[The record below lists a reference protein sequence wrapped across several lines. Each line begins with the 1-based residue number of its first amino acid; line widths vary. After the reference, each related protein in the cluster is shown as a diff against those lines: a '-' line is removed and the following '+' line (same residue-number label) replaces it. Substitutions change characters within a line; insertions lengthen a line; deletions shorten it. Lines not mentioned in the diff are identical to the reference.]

1 MLIWLLGGITIGFLV
16 LMEGKG
22 EQRPSQ
28 KETPEM
34 TNQQIADMIRDNE
47 KARRRE
53 RFERGTGYGQHG
65 TRIDHRRSSDVRG
78 NKGNQRATWG
88 RES

>member
-1 MLIWLLGGITIGFLV
+1 MIVIVLLGIGICLLV
-16 LMEGKG
+16 LMKGNDQTPSEGD
-22 EQRPSQ
+22 
-28 KETPEM
+28 TPM

-53 RFERGTGYGQHG
+53 RFERGTGYGQYG

-78 NKGNQRATWG
+78 NKGNQRATYRG
-88 RES
+88 DI